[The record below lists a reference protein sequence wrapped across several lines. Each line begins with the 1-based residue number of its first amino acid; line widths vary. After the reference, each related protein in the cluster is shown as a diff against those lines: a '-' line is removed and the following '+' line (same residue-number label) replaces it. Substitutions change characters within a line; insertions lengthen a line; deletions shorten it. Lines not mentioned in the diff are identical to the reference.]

1 MTCEY
6 CEKEIKKGDEY
17 YDTGYVIACE
27 NCINEH
33 LEYLKED
40 WYRYLPT
47 QEEMEAERIRGNRFW
62 L

>member
-40 WYRYLPT
+40 WYKYLPT
-47 QEEMEAERIRGNRFW
+47 QEEM
-62 L
+62 